1 MTSWSLGTAKAQQ
14 IPERRHDVQ
23 LLNDTILS
31 IKASFRHLEQ
41 SCTALDRKVSK
52 SRTRILGQLM
62 HERQPEHHQAKAPIP
77 RMPWSVP
84 RVDSRPLTR
93 VYAAAK
99 AALEIKALEQMERE
113 ELQTSTVE
121 STSDISGESSMS
133 FVDLEALAHL
143 DAEAYVKPEA
153 SEASEE
159 AERSS
164 RNSLSVPSSSVRSG
178 AVKPALSR
186 RGALAEAPTV
196 PEAALRTDTA
206 LSTPMPSRPTSGSI
220 AGRREL
226 AMVAGTG
233 TANAA
238 VRRVSQRPQSQMR
251 LRVQANRT
259 FSAPR
264 MRYERAE
271 VPSQRQGDA
280 MPVPRTTA
288 IPKPARRPCSANVG
302 KTPRADG
309 RRGIAMPPSRPRS
322 AFAPCRGQ
330 RRPCTVPDC
339 EPQARWMTEG

>member
-62 HERQPEHHQAKAPIP
+62 HERQPEHHQAKAQIP

-84 RVDSRPLTR
+84 RVDSRPLAR

-99 AALEIKALEQMERE
+99 AALETKALEQMDRE

-121 STSDISGESSMS
+121 STSDLSGESSMS

-143 DAEAYVKPEA
+143 DTADAYRKPEA

-164 RNSLSVPSSSVRSG
+164 TLSRPSSRSSG
-178 AVKPALSR
+178 VVKTAR
-186 RGALAEAPTV
+186 RGALSEAPTV
-196 PEAALRTDTA
+196 HEAMPADTA
-206 LSTPMPSRPTSGSI
+206 PSTPMPSRPTSGSI

-226 AMVAGTG
+226 AAVAGATRT
-233 TANAA
+233 TASAA
-238 VRRVSQRPQSQMR
+238 LRVRPQSQMR
-251 LRVQANRT
+251 LRVQANRP

-264 MRYERAE
+264 MRYERALA
-271 VPSQRQGDA
+271 SRQGGDDS
-280 MPVPRTTA
+280 MPVPLT
-288 IPKPARRPCSANVG
+288 ISKPARRPSSANVG
-302 KTPRADG
+302 KTPRVDG
-309 RRGIAMPPSRPRS
+309 RRGIPMPPSRPRS

-330 RRPCTVPDC
+330 RIRPLVPDC